1 MRLYYMKRTSAT
13 YTHSTIG
20 FPAIVLK
27 WQEEDGA
34 WLQPYVTLHGV
45 IQPPGSLLHWQWK
58 TRNPALYAADE
69 MAAFDS
75 FIRAHFSEDASVQG

>member
-1 MRLYYMKRTSAT
+1 MTRTSAT

-27 WQEEDGA
+27 WHEENGV

-45 IQPPGSLLHWQWK
+45 IQPPDSLLHWQWK
-58 TRNPALYAADE
+58 TTNAAIYADKE
-69 MAAFDS
+69 MDYFDF
-75 FIRAHFSEDASVQG
+75 FIRDNFSEDASVQA